1 MLASQENVATEII
14 LKGTPV
20 CRGIAIGKPFFFS
33 FVEDQIPEYSIPS
46 EQIEAEILRYRDAL
60 TQSKLDIS
68 NLRTQ
73 LEKTKNEA
81 GAAILD
87 AQLTI
92 MEDSHLTTEIES
104 KIQQTQKNAES
115 IFQDVIESYR
125 VRFNAI
131 SNAFFRERFK
141 DIQDI
146 SRRVIGHLRSASR
159 TTLANLPPD
168 SIIFTKE
175 LSASDTAEAHVSSA
189 GAFVTRHGGTNSHAA
204 IVAKARGTPYVSN
217 IPFEELECRHHNVV
231 IVDGRT
237 GEIIFSPKSTTL
249 TKYQQLRRKLQQQL
263 TELDVVSTRKA
274 ETFDG
279 YAVRLSA
286 NIEMASEL
294 EMLHQH
300 GGHGVGL
307 FRSEYI
313 CLSRNEFPSEEDQY
327 DIYRDL
333 VEKMKGLP
341 IVIRT
346 FDVGGDKGMPIHKQ
360 THETN
365 PSLGCRAIRFL
376 LKEKGI
382 FKTQLRAILRAS
394 SHGEVSIM
402 FPMVS
407 TLSELYEAKQILQEM
422 RVELESKKIP
432 TGKLRIGCMIEVPS
446 AAMIADLLAKEC
458 DFLSIGT
465 NDLVQYALAI
475 DRSNQDLGNLYTP
488 VHPSVIRM
496 IKLIVQEANHHGIPV
511 TICGEMAADPRF
523 TPLLLGLGVH
533 ELSVSTRYIPIVK
546 NTIRSTSII
555 SASLLAEK
563 VLSLPSSVE
572 IQELLANEY
581 RKINPDDCFY
591 NY

>member
-1 MLASQENVATEII
+1 MSPEII

-20 CRGIAIGKPFFFS
+20 CRGIAIGKPYFFS
-33 FVEDQIPEYSIPS
+33 FIESEIPEYSINAD
-46 EQIEAEILRYRDAL
+46 QIDLEIARYRDAL
-60 TQSKLDIS
+60 EKSREDITS
-68 NLRTQ
+68 LHSQ
-73 LEKTKNEA
+73 LAKMQNRE

-87 AQLTI
+87 AQLLI
-92 MEDSHLTTEIES
+92 MQDMHLTFDIEEKIKSS
-104 KIQQTQKNAES
+104 KKNVES
-115 IFQDVIESYR
+115 LFQDVINIYKAK
-125 VRFNAI
+125 FNAI
-131 SNAFFRERFK
+131 SNSFFRERFNE
-141 DIQDI
+141 IQDI
-146 SRRVIGHLRSASR
+146 SRRVMGHLKAASR
-159 TTLANLPPD
+159 HSFSNLPPD

-189 GAFVTRHGGTNSHAA
+189 GAFVTRHGGINSHAA

-217 IPFEELECRHHNVV
+217 IPFEELECRHHNTV

-237 GEIIFSPKSTTL
+237 GEIIFSPHANTL
-249 TKYQQLRRKLQQQL
+249 TKYQQLRSKLQSQINKL
-263 TELDVVSTRKA
+263 EIVSTLKA

-279 YAVRLSA
+279 YRMKLSA

-300 GGHGVGL
+300 GGQGVGL

-313 CLSRNEFPSEEDQY
+313 CLSKNAFPSEEEQY
-327 DIYRDL
+327 QIYKDL

-346 FDVGGDKGMPIHKQ
+346 FDVGGDKGGPMQ
-360 THETN
+360 QNAQEVN
-365 PSLGCRAIRFL
+365 PFLGCRAIRFL
-376 LKEKGI
+376 LKEKSI
-382 FKTQLRAILRAS
+382 FRNQLRAILRAS
-394 SHGEVSIM
+394 AHGEVSIM

-407 TLSELYEAKQILQEM
+407 TLSELIEAKQMLNAA
-422 RVELESKKIP
+422 RLELEQANIP

-446 AAMIADLLAKEC
+446 AAMIADMLAKEC

-465 NDLVQYALAI
+465 NDLVQYALAV
-475 DRSNQDLGNLYTP
+475 DRSNQDIGSLYTP

-511 TICGEMAADPRF
+511 SICGEMAADPRF

-546 NTIRSTSII
+546 NTIRSMSII
-555 SASLLAEK
+555 TASLLAER
-563 VLSLPSSVE
+563 VLTLTSSSE
-572 IQELLANEY
+572 IQELLATEY
-581 RKINPDDCFY
+581 RKTNPEDCIY
-591 NY
+591 NC